1 MFYVYVYRDPRPS
14 KGLQPVY
21 VGKGTGGRDTSH
33 WLRSSHNKP
42 LQDFLSHLRRNA
54 LEPVVERV
62 FDSPD
67 EQAAFAKEV
76 ELISLYG
83 RRDISTG
90 SLFNRTSGGEGL
102 AGAVQTPQKRGLN
115 ASASARNWQKPEFR
129 EKVVAAQQKAQST
142 DAALAIKS
150 TNAKQLWAEQRDKM
164 ASGIRRG
171 RATAASKAKTS
182 AQAKEQW
189 ADPEYAAAQ
198 TANNRVIAARPEV
211 KAAKSAALK
220 ARWADPEFKAKMLA
234 ARKKP

>member
-83 RRDISTG
+83 RRDTGTG
-90 SLFNRTSGGEGL
+90 SLFNRTAGGEG
-102 AGAVQTPQKRGLN
+102 
-115 ASASARNWQKPEFR
+115 ASGFVKTDAHKEVDRHGTFKNWQKPEFR
-129 EKVVAAQQKAQST
+129 EKVVAAQRKAQNT
-142 DAALAIKS
+142 DAALATKS

-164 ASGIRRG
+164 ALGIKRG
-171 RATAASKAKTS
+171 RATAVSKAKTS
-182 AQAKEQW
+182 AQAKRQW

-198 TANNRVIAARPEV
+198 ASNNREIASRPEV